1 MYLDKNIDTISKSLL
16 PIRYIDIC
24 LYMYVY
30 YYLYI
35 NTTNQ
40 KHVNCGYVWFG
51 ELCMGDSCF
60 SYFSTLV
67 K

>member
-16 PIRYIDIC
+16 SVRYIDIC
-24 LYMYVY
+24 LYIYV

-40 KHVNCGYVWFG
+40 KHVKCGYIWFV